1 MSDTFVPLVAA
12 PASNGETAMFQLK
25 VLPEAQAAAKSAFE
39 PLAPGVG
46 AVPPA
51 QACGRPVVTLQKQG
65 DVVSGI
71 RIECGCGQVI
81 ELACS
86 Y

>member
-1 MSDTFVPLVAA
+1 MSNSFVPLVTA
-12 PASNGETAMFQLK
+12 PASTGETTLLQLK
-25 VLPEAQAAAKSAFE
+25 VLPQADAKAVFE
-39 PLAPGVG
+39 PLPEGGRPAQ
-46 AVPPA
+46 PA
-51 QACGRPVVTLQKQG
+51 QACGRPSVILQRQG

-81 ELACS
+81 ELACA